1 MKTPSNQSHALRGE
15 QLIALSRSGQNR
27 QFWELPKVGGCLEF
41 ARPERLLETA
51 QWLFQSCGLRG

>member
-27 QFWELPKVGGCLEF
+27 QFWELPKVEFVFCLCDD
-41 ARPERLLETA
+41 AQSNALLQVYLTA
-51 QWLFQSCGLRG
+51 